1 MRIPGSI
8 ELNDDIINCNDH
20 RVIHLKVQDPKALVP
35 AIVEL
40 GVIPEINFIKGM
52 LEKMCEGFYLLQDQP
67 IIIAGSDINH
77 LSYIIGLMIGLQNG
91 SISTREYENG
101 NSFHYLG
108 KLNNTS
114 TSNLEIDYDYFD
126 D

>member
-1 MRIPGSI
+1 MKLPGSI
-8 ELNDDIINCNDH
+8 ELSDEVINGNGN
-20 RVIHLKVQDPKALVP
+20 RVVHFKVQDPNALVP

-52 LEKMCEGFYLLQDQP
+52 LEKMCEGFYLPQDQP

-77 LSYIIGLMIGLQNG
+77 LSYVIGLMIGLQNG

-108 KLNNTS
+108 ELNNIS
-114 TSNLEIDYDYFD
+114 TNSLEIEDDYI
-126 D
+126 

>member
-1 MRIPGSI
+1 MKLPGSI
-8 ELNDDIINCNDH
+8 ELSDEVINGNGH
-20 RVIHLKVQDPKALVP
+20 RVVHFKVQDPNALVP

-40 GVIPEINFIKGM
+40 GVIPEINFIKRM
-52 LEKMCEGFYLLQDQP
+52 LEKMCDGFYLSQDQP

-91 SISTREYENG
+91 SISTKVYEKND
-101 NSFHYLG
+101 SFHYLG
-108 KLNNTS
+108 ELNNTS
-114 TSNLEIDYDYFD
+114 TNNLEIDNDYFD

>member
-1 MRIPGSI
+1 MKLPGSI
-8 ELNDDIINCNDH
+8 ELSDEIINGNGQ
-20 RVIHLKVQDPKALVP
+20 RVVHFKVQDPNSIVP

-40 GVIPEINFIKGM
+40 GLIPEINFIKGM
-52 LEKMCEGFYLLQDQP
+52 LEKMCDGFYLALDQP

-91 SISTREYENG
+91 SISTRVYEKHD
-101 NSFHYLG
+101 SFHYLG

-114 TSNLEIDYDYFD
+114 TSNLEIDDDYFD

>member
-1 MRIPGSI
+1 MKLPGSI
-8 ELNDDIINCNDH
+8 ELSDEVINGNGN
-20 RVIHLKVQDPKALVP
+20 RVVHFKVQDPNAFVP
-35 AIVEL
+35 AIVDL
-40 GVIPEINFIKGM
+40 GLIPEINFIKGM
-52 LEKMCEGFYLLQDQP
+52 LEKMCDGFYLPKNQP

-114 TSNLEIDYDYFD
+114 TSNLEIDDDYFD